1 MLQNSYLNRVDS
13 AGKQQGMNFEC
24 NPPSKTNR
32 VMKRDNLIK
41 RLSNQASQFDMV
53 VIGGGATGLGIALDA
68 ATRGYSVVLFEQ
80 SDFTKSTSSRSTK
93 LVHGGVRY
101 LAQGDVRLVT
111 EALRERGLLLRNA
124 PHLCHNQPFIIPAYH
139 TWEIPFYTSG
149 LTMYDILAGKLSL
162 GRSRYLSRNGV
173 ILHLPTLKQ
182 RGLKGGTLYYDGQFD
197 DSRLGVNLM
206 QSILEHNGIALNYMR
221 VESFIKN
228 GKGRIRGVVVRDCIN
243 DVEHEVR
250 AVNVVNATGVFVDEI
265 MSMDSPEHQA
275 MVRPSQ
281 GVHLTLP
288 KEFLPGDAAL
298 MIPRTDDGRVL
309 FAVPWYDKV
318 IVGTTDTVVP
328 NSTLEPTALESEI
341 EFILTTAG
349 RYLQQAP
356 QHSDVLSTFAGL
368 RPLAAPKEGDK
379 STKEISRN
387 HKIIV
392 SPSGLITI
400 VGGKW
405 TTYRQMAQD
414 VVDRAEVVAG
424 ISHRPCTTTNLKIHG
439 YSESVDPTDPLGFYG
454 FDVLAIRE
462 MTITEPTLS
471 ELLDKE
477 YPYIAAQVVWAV
489 EQEMAQHIEDFLAR
503 RIRILF
509 LDARASLRMAPK
521 VAQIMARLLK
531 KDKQWIDSEVASY
544 EKLASNYIIN

>member
-1 MLQNSYLNRVDS
+1 
-13 AGKQQGMNFEC
+13 
-24 NPPSKTNR
+24 
-32 VMKRDNLIK
+32 MKRDNLIK
-41 RLSNQASQFDMV
+41 RLSNQTSQFDMV

-68 ATRGYSVVLFEQ
+68 ATRGYSVALFEQ

-124 PHLCHNQPFIIPAYH
+124 PHLCHKQPFIIPAYR

-149 LTMYDILAGKLSL
+149 LTMYDILAGSRSL
-162 GRSRYLSRNGV
+162 GRSRFLSRSGV
-173 ILHLPTLKQ
+173 ILQLPTLKQ
-182 RGLKGGTLYYDGQFD
+182 SGLKGGTLYYDGQFD
-197 DSRLGVNLM
+197 DSRLGINLM
-206 QSILEHNGIALNYMR
+206 QSILENNGIALNYMR

-250 AVNVVNATGVFVDEI
+250 AVNVVNATGVFVDDI
-265 MSMDSPEHQA
+265 MSMDTPEHQA

-318 IVGTTDTVVP
+318 IVGTTDTLMP

-356 QHSDVLSTFAGL
+356 KRSDVLSTFAGL
-368 RPLAAPKEGDK
+368 RPLAAPKEGDQN
-379 STKEISRN
+379 TKEISRN

-392 SPSGLITI
+392 SPSGLVTI

-414 VVDRAEVVAG
+414 VVDRVETVAG
-424 ISHRPCTTTNLKIHG
+424 INHRPCATKDLKIHG

-462 MTITEPTLS
+462 MTITEPTLA
-471 ELLDKE
+471 EPLDKA

-531 KDKQWIDSEVASY
+531 KDQQWIDSELTHY
-544 EKLASNYIIN
+544 EQVASNYIIN

>member
-1 MLQNSYLNRVDS
+1 
-13 AGKQQGMNFEC
+13 
-24 NPPSKTNR
+24 
-32 VMKRDNLIK
+32 MKRDNLIK
-41 RLSNQASQFDMV
+41 RLSNQTSQFDMV

-68 ATRGYSVVLFEQ
+68 ATRGYSVALFEQ

-124 PHLCHNQPFIIPAYH
+124 PHLCHKQPFIIPAYR

-149 LTMYDILAGKLSL
+149 LTMYDILAGSRSL
-162 GRSRYLSRNGV
+162 GRSRFLSRSGV
-173 ILHLPTLKQ
+173 ILQLPTLKQ
-182 RGLKGGTLYYDGQFD
+182 SGLKGGTLYYDGQFD
-197 DSRLGVNLM
+197 DSRLGINLM
-206 QSILEHNGIALNYMR
+206 QSILENNGIALNYMR

-250 AVNVVNATGVFVDEI
+250 AVNVVNATGVFVDDI
-265 MSMDSPEHQA
+265 MSMDTPEHKK

-318 IVGTTDTVVP
+318 IVGTTDTVMP

-349 RYLQQAP
+349 RYLQQA
-356 QHSDVLSTFAGL
+356 
-368 RPLAAPKEGDK
+368 
-379 STKEISRN
+379 
-387 HKIIV
+387 
-392 SPSGLITI
+392 
-400 VGGKW
+400 
-405 TTYRQMAQD
+405 
-414 VVDRAEVVAG
+414 
-424 ISHRPCTTTNLKIHG
+424 
-439 YSESVDPTDPLGFYG
+439 
-454 FDVLAIRE
+454 
-462 MTITEPTLS
+462 
-471 ELLDKE
+471 
-477 YPYIAAQVVWAV
+477 
-489 EQEMAQHIEDFLAR
+489 
-503 RIRILF
+503 
-509 LDARASLRMAPK
+509 
-521 VAQIMARLLK
+521 LLK
-531 KDKQWIDSEVASY
+531 V
-544 EKLASNYIIN
+544 

>member
-1 MLQNSYLNRVDS
+1 
-13 AGKQQGMNFEC
+13 MNFEC
-24 NPPSKTNR
+24 SGTGQILR
-32 VMKRDNLIK
+32 IMKRDNLIK
-41 RLSNQASQFDMV
+41 RLNNQASQFDMV

-68 ATRGYSVVLFEQ
+68 ATRGYSVALFEQ

-111 EALRERGLLLRNA
+111 EALRERGLLLQNA
-124 PHLCHNQPFIIPAYH
+124 PHLCHNQPFIIPAYR
-139 TWEIPFYTSG
+139 TLEIPFYTSG
-149 LTMYDILAGKLSL
+149 LTMYDILAGSRSL
-162 GRSRYLSRNGV
+162 GRSRFLSRSGV
-173 ILHLPTLKQ
+173 LSQLPTLRQ
-182 RGLKGGTLYYDGQFD
+182 DGLKGGTLYYDGQFD
-197 DSRLGVNLM
+197 DSRLGINLM
-206 QSILEHNGIALNYMR
+206 QSILENDGIALNYMR

-250 AVNVVNATGVFVDEI
+250 AVNVVNATGVFVDDI
-265 MSMDSPEHQA
+265 MSMDTPEHKK

-288 KEFLPGDAAL
+288 KKFLPGDAAL

-318 IVGTTDTVVP
+318 IVGTTDTLMP

-356 QHSDVLSTFAGL
+356 KRSDVLSTFAGL
-368 RPLAAPKEGDK
+368 RPLAAPKEGDQN
-379 STKEISRN
+379 TKEISRS

-392 SPSGLITI
+392 SPSGLVTI

-414 VVDRAEVVAG
+414 VVDRVEKISG
-424 ISHRPCTTTNLKIHG
+424 ISHRQCITEKLKIHG
-439 YSESVDPTDPLGFYG
+439 YSESVDPTDPLSFYG

-462 MTITEPTLS
+462 MTITEPTLA
-471 ELLDKE
+471 EPLDGE
-477 YPYIAAQVVWAV
+477 YPYISAQVVWAV
-489 EQEMAQHIEDFLAR
+489 EHEMAQHVEDFLAR

-531 KDKQWIDSEVASY
+531 KDQQWIDSELTHY
-544 EKLASNYIIN
+544 KQLASNYIIN

>member
-1 MLQNSYLNRVDS
+1 
-13 AGKQQGMNFEC
+13 
-24 NPPSKTNR
+24 
-32 VMKRDNLIK
+32 MKRDNLIK
-41 RLSNQASQFDMV
+41 RLSNQTSQFDMV

-68 ATRGYSVVLFEQ
+68 ATRGYSVALFEQ

-124 PHLCHNQPFIIPAYH
+124 PHLCHKQPFIIPAYR

-173 ILHLPTLKQ
+173 ILQLPTLKQ

-228 GKGRIRGVVVRDCIN
+228 SKGRIRGVVVRDCIN

-318 IVGTTDTVVP
+318 IVGTTDTVMP

-356 QHSDVLSTFAGL
+356 QRSDVLSTFAGL

-414 VVDRAEVVAG
+414 VVDRAEVVVG

-531 KDKQWIDSEVASY
+531 KDQQWIDSELTHY
-544 EKLASNYIIN
+544 EQVASNYIIN